1 MVKGLPAQ
9 KESVEEASARLR
21 KSRYNPKPPW
31 VAVPLALHR
40 ILPTPP
46 HQPSPA
52 MGRAEGA
59 DLRAP
64 ASRWP
69 RCWTSWRSRWR
80 RPGWSRVRTWSGCSG
95 TGGPWAHS
103 RRSSQRSRSSRPAR
117 REHRASSQSLSAAD
131 LRSPGLR
138 GRATAL
144 PKCPAHRTRVNTRV
158 CASLLQTCG
167 ARASAGELPP
177 FPSVLPQ
184 DTCEHPSVCLSA
196 ADLRSLGLRGR
207 ATALPKCPTP
217 GHVWTP
223 ECVNKAVAS
232 IGLTLSL
239 INTVRPG
246 GCPIPKQKRHPSP
259 KALWSLRQKPQ
270 RRAQGAET

>member
-31 VAVPLALHR
+31 VAAPLALHQ

-46 HQPSPA
+46 HQPSPV

-69 RCWTSWRSRWR
+69 RCWTSWCSRWR
-80 RPGWSRVRTWSGCSG
+80 RPGWSRARTWSGCSG

-117 REHRASSQSLSAAD
+117 REHRASSQSLSTAD
-131 LRSPGLR
+131 LRSPGLH
-138 GRATAL
+138 G
-144 PKCPAHRTRVNTRV
+144 
-158 CASLLQTCG
+158 Q
-167 ARASAGELPP
+167 
-177 FPSVLPQ
+177 
-184 DTCEHPSVCLSA
+184 
-196 ADLRSLGLRGR
+196 

-223 ECVNKAVAS
+223 ECVPLRCRPVEPGPPRAS
-232 IGLTLSL
+232 Y
-239 INTVRPG
+239 RPSQVP
-246 GCPIPKQKRHPSP
+246 CPRTRVDTRMCEQSCRQH
-259 KALWSLRQKPQ
+259 WSDVVFDKHGE
-270 RRAQGAET
+270 AWEMSNS

>member
-31 VAVPLALHR
+31 VAAPLALHQ

-46 HQPSPA
+46 HQPSPV
-52 MGRAEGA
+52 MGRVEGA

-69 RCWTSWRSRWR
+69 RCWTSWCSRWR
-80 RPGWSRVRTWSGCSG
+80 RPGWSRARTWSGCSG

-117 REHRASSQSLSAAD
+117 REHRASSQSLSTAD
-131 LRSPGLR
+131 LRSPGLHR
-138 GRATAL
+138 QATALPKCPTPDMCGHPSVCLSTADLQSPGLHGRATAL
-144 PKCPAHRTRVNTRV
+144 PKCP
-158 CASLLQTCG
+158 S
-167 ARASAGELPP
+167 
-177 FPSVLPQ
+177 
-184 DTCEHPSVCLSA
+184 
-196 ADLRSLGLRGR
+196 
-207 ATALPKCPTP
+207 P

-223 ECVNKAVAS
+223 ECVPLRCRPVEPGPPRAS
-232 IGLTLSL
+232 Y
-239 INTVRPG
+239 RPSQVP
-246 GCPIPKQKRHPSP
+246 CPRTRVDTRMCEQSCRQH
-259 KALWSLRQKPQ
+259 WSDIVFDKHGE
-270 RRAQGAET
+270 AWEMSNS